1 VTSYRASFEGW
12 RMPPSD
18 KFDARP
24 ARTVTG
30 PFEIEVFQ
38 SGKISKPVWKAR
50 IAVTQQELRGTVGK
64 TAEDVQRIIESM
76 FESRVSEWRQES
88 R

>member
-1 VTSYRASFEGW
+1 MTSYRASFEGW

-38 SGKISKPVWKAR
+38 SGKVTKPAWKAR
-50 IAVTQQELRGTVGK
+50 LAVTKQELRGVTGK
-64 TAEDVQRIIESM
+64 TAADAKRIIESR
-76 FESRVSEWRQES
+76 FEKRLTDWTNAA
-88 R
+88 

>member
-1 VTSYRASFEGW
+1 
-12 RMPPSD
+12 MPPSD

-50 IAVTQQELRGTVGK
+50 IAVTQQELRGVKGK
-64 TAEDVQRIIESM
+64 SSLNCQRCVEAQ
-76 FESRVSEWRQES
+76 FERKITDWSK
-88 R
+88 

>member
-1 VTSYRASFEGW
+1 
-12 RMPPSD
+12 MPPSD

-38 SGKISKPVWKAR
+38 SGKISKPIWKAR
-50 IAVTQQELRGTVGK
+50 IAVTQQELRGVTGK
-64 TAEDVQRIIESM
+64 TAADAQRIIESR
-76 FESRVSEWRQES
+76 FEKRLTDWTNAA
-88 R
+88 

>member
-1 VTSYRASFEGW
+1 MTSYRASFSGW

-18 KFDARP
+18 IHDSRP
-24 ARTVTG
+24 AMTVTG

-50 IAVTQQELRGTVGK
+50 IAVTQQELRGVKGK
-64 TAEDVQRIIESM
+64 SSLDVQRCVEAQ
-76 FESRVSEWRQES
+76 FERKVTDWSTV
-88 R
+88 